1 MVDRLTDLVA
11 IFESKA
17 LEFSKNRADGDDILG
32 DTYEY
37 LMQHFATES
46 GKRKGQFYTPT
57 EVSRV

>member
-17 LEFSKNRADGDDILG
+17 LEFSKNRADGDDSLG